1 MNNGRPLVTT
11 TIFHCIQTS
20 QLSGSI
26 LTIAN
31 RTETTIKSLIRNSEI
46 KWYNLSIFVF
56 DIFHKK
62 VYFLKKSV

>member
-20 QLSGSI
+20 QLSDSI

-46 KWYNLSIFVF
+46 K
-56 DIFHKK
+56 
-62 VYFLKKSV
+62 